1 METKS
6 LIQIE
11 QLCTN
16 CNIDQSFV
24 LSLHELGHIE
34 VIEEQ
39 NGYFIKDSQIK
50 SLETLIYFH
59 TQLDI
64 NLEGVDAI
72 AHLLK
77 KVDSLQNELMQLNS
91 QLKFYLES

>member
-39 NGYFIKDSQIK
+39 NGYFIEDSQIK
-50 SLETLIYFH
+50 SLETFIYFH

-77 KVDSLQNELMQLNS
+77 KVDSLQNELTQLNS

>member
-24 LSLHELGHIE
+24 LSLYELGHIE

-39 NGYFIKDSQIK
+39 NGYFIEDSQIK

-77 KVDSLQNELMQLNS
+77 KVDSLQNELTQLNS

>member
-24 LSLHELGHIE
+24 LSLYELGHIE
-34 VIEEQ
+34 VIEEH
-39 NGYFIKDSQIK
+39 NGYFIEDSQIK

-77 KVDSLQNELMQLNS
+77 KVDSLQNELTQLNS
-91 QLKFYLES
+91 RLKFYIES

>member
-24 LSLHELGHIE
+24 LSLYELGHIE

-39 NGYFIKDSQIK
+39 NGYFIEDSQIK

-59 TQLDI
+59 THLDI
-64 NLEGVDAI
+64 NLEGIDAI

-77 KVDSLQNELMQLNS
+77 KVNSLQNELTQLNG
-91 QLKFYLES
+91 QLKFYVGS

>member
-24 LSLHELGHIE
+24 LSLYELGHIE

-39 NGYFIKDSQIK
+39 NGYFIEDSQIK

-77 KVDSLQNELMQLNS
+77 KVDSLQNELTQLNS
-91 QLKFYLES
+91 QLKFYLKS